1 MNKQQADFKE
11 TIILYTYRYIFKT
24 KDNKVCIK
32 YLTDVQEAHKTL
44 QTQIRD
50 NPNIVSCVREYVNEI
65 NFEYV
70 GYTESVKEEK
80 KEKGDE
86 NDEKKS

>member
-1 MNKQQADFKE
+1 MENQKVDFKQ

-24 KDNKVCIK
+24 KDGKVCIK

-44 QTQIRD
+44 QTQIL
-50 NPNIVSCVREYVNEI
+50 NNENIVSCVREYVNEV

-80 KEKGDE
+80 KDE
-86 NDEKKS
+86 TEST